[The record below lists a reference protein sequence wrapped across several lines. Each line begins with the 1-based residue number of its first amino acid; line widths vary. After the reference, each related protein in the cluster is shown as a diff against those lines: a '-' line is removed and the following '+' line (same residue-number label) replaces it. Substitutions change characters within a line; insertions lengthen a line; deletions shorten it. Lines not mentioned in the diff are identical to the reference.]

1 MAHVLPAGR
10 IGKNPLH
17 WPRGIA
23 AILEGRR
30 MALRLFESFQP
41 SAVIG
46 FGGYPAF
53 PALWAATSAGIPSVI
68 HEQNAVLGRV
78 NRFLAGRVDAIA
90 TSYREVERLKHKLQD
105 KVHLVGN
112 PIRAEVLALREQPFP
127 PLPRMACCVCW
138 STGGAA
144 EGAGVLEPV
153 VPDGLAMLP
162 AALRS
167 RLQVTQQ
174 CRPEDIEAVRERYAS
189 HGIPAELGTY
199 FENMA
204 ERLADAHLF
213 IGRAGA
219 STVAE
224 LTAVGRPAIL
234 VPLPIATD
242 DHQAVNTRE
251 ICAAGGARMI
261 RQDRFTAPELAK
273 QIQAI
278 AMNPQTLAT
287 AAHAAWNCGYPNAVS
302 DLATWSKVSAARAD
316 GRDPRGRQSG
326 CGDCNARGSGMKAV
340 GTDIGTIHFVGIGG
354 IGMSGIAEVM
364 HNLGYSVQGSGIAEG
379 YVVEGL
385 RQRGI
390 KVMIGH
396 AAENLGDAAVVV
408 TSTAVKRDNPEV
420 VAALENRIPVVRRAE
435 MLAELMRLKRTVA
448 VAGTHGKTTTTSM
461 VAALLDA
468 GGVDPTVINGGIIN
482 SYGSNA
488 RLGSPTA
495 HREAETAKA
504 HRG

>member
-1 MAHVLPAGR
+1 MSGPSRHYVLAAGGTGGHLIPAFALAVELERRGHHVALITDDRGSRLPGKPHSLVAHVLPAGR
-10 IGKNPLH
+10 LGKNPLH
-17 WPRGIA
+17 WPKGIE
-23 AILEGRR
+23 AILEGKR
-30 MALRLFESFQP
+30 MALRLFDSFQP

-78 NRFLAGRVDAIA
+78 NRFLAGRVNAIA
-90 TSYREVERLKHKLQD
+90 TSYRQVERLKPKHAH
-105 KVHLVGN
+105 KVHLIGN
-112 PIRAEVLALREQPFP
+112 PVRAEVLALREQPFP
-127 PLPRMACCVCW
+127 AFSEDGLLRVLV
-138 STGGAA
+138 TGGSQ
-144 EGAGVLEPV
+144 GAGILSQV

-162 AALRS
+162 TSLRN

-174 CRPEDIEAVRERYAS
+174 CRPEDIEAVRDRYAS
-189 HGIPAELGTY
+189 HEIPAELGTY

-242 DHQAVNTRE
+242 DHQAFNTAE

-261 RQDRFTAPELAK
+261 RQDRFTGAELAK

-302 DLATWSKVSAARAD
+302 DLADLVESFGGAPLMDVIRLADSAEAAA
-316 GRDPRGRQSG
+316 S
-326 CGDCNARGSGMKAV
+326 A
-340 GTDIGTIHFVGIGG
+340 
-354 IGMSGIAEVM
+354 
-364 HNLGYSVQGSGIAEG
+364 QGA
-379 YVVEGL
+379 
-385 RQRGI
+385 
-390 KVMIGH
+390 M
-396 AAENLGDAAVVV
+396 A
-408 TSTAVKRDNPEV
+408 
-420 VAALENRIPVVRRAE
+420 
-435 MLAELMRLKRTVA
+435 
-448 VAGTHGKTTTTSM
+448 
-461 VAALLDA
+461 
-468 GGVDPTVINGGIIN
+468 
-482 SYGSNA
+482 
-488 RLGSPTA
+488 
-495 HREAETAKA
+495 
-504 HRG
+504 